1 MPDTMVY
8 AVWHLADTMYLV
20 PTNHELRGPFKR
32 FCPCQYN
39 IECRAHKTQL
49 LRFIE
54 FFINHAVLADTEL
67 FEFLKICQALKIQ

>member
-20 PTNHELRGPFKR
+20 PTNHELRWPFKK

-67 FEFLKICQALKIQ
+67 LEFLKICQALKIQ